1 MPHTPINPSSEV
13 NLPPGTDDEDMAAWL
28 RLTLTPGI
36 GPVTG
41 QHLLRHLGP
50 PDQIFRTPRSH
61 LRTLLNKEALVSA
74 LLDDDPERERQIEQA
89 LAWRGGRR
97 HLLALDDTR
106 YPQALLHLTD
116 PPLLI
121 HAEGDLSALQQ
132 PRSIAV
138 VGSRRASTEGLRNA
152 FAFADAL
159 ARRGILITS
168 GLAEGIDA
176 AAHEGALAGAPANVP
191 GTIAVL
197 GNGIDHIYPSQN
209 QRLADEILARHG
221 LILSELPLGTAPTRA
236 GFPRRN
242 RLIAALSQA
251 VLVVEAAMQSG
262 SLITARLG
270 TELGRDVMA
279 IPGSIHNPQSRGCH
293 HLIRQGAQLVDCV
306 DDILQALG
314 VNAGVP
320 GTTTTGNGRPRRT
333 GPSSTSGRLADR
345 DDSPMQPG
353 SRIVTRASPDDDMAR
368 GRTSGSPA
376 SDAREPA
383 RPRKTLPPRRI
394 WASPASETTRPQSGT
409 TSRTTAP
416 ATPSSPD
423 TTATASPFVNQ
434 PDERQQL
441 LACLAGS
448 PQSTDALAQQLGWPA
463 AQVLVTVQ
471 LLEMLGQVS
480 RQPDGRWQRVQG

>member
-1 MPHTPINPSSEV
+1 MPHTPINPPSEAT
-13 NLPPGTDDEDMAAWL
+13 LPPGTDDEDMAAWL

-50 PDQIFRTPRSH
+50 PDQIFRTPRSQ
-61 LRTLLNKEALVSA
+61 LRALLNKEAVVSA
-74 LLDDDPERERQIEQA
+74 LLDDDPEREHQIEQA
-89 LAWRGGRR
+89 LAWRGGQR
-97 HLLALDDTR
+97 HLLVLDDTR

-121 HAEGDLSALQQ
+121 HAEGDLSALRQ

-152 FAFADAL
+152 FAFAEAL

-176 AAHEGALAGAPANVP
+176 AAHEGALAGAPADIP

-209 QRLADEILARHG
+209 RRLADAILTRHG

-262 SLITARLG
+262 SLITARLA

-279 IPGSIHNPQSRGCH
+279 IPGSIHNPQARGCH

-314 VNAGVP
+314 VNGSVP
-320 GTTTTGNGRPRRT
+320 GTATTGTGRTRRA
-333 GPSSTSGRLADR
+333 GPASGVSPGDR
-345 DDSPMQPG
+345 DDRPLQPG
-353 SRIVTRASPDDDMAR
+353 SRIVTRPSPDDDMAR
-368 GRTSGSPA
+368 GRASGYPA

-394 WASPASETTRPQSGT
+394 WASPASETTRPPSGT
-409 TSRTTAP
+409 TSP
-416 ATPSSPD
+416 AAVPD
-423 TTATASPFVNQ
+423 TAATASPFVAR

-441 LACLAGS
+441 LACLAGG
-448 PQSTDALAQQLGWPA
+448 PQSTDALAQHLGWPA

-471 LLEMLGQVS
+471 LLEMLGQIS
-480 RQPDGRWQRVQG
+480 RQPDGRWQRVQGGAPA

>member
-1 MPHTPINPSSEV
+1 MPHTPISPPSDEI
-13 NLPPGTDDEDMAAWL
+13 LPPGTDDEDMAAWL

-61 LRTLLNKEALVSA
+61 LRTLLNREALVSA
-74 LLDDDPERERQIEQA
+74 LLNNDPERERQIAQA

-116 PPLLI
+116 PPLLV

-152 FAFADAL
+152 FAFAEAL

-176 AAHEGALAGAPANVP
+176 AAHEGALAGTPANAPA
-191 GTIAVL
+191 TIAVL

-209 QRLADEILARHG
+209 QQLADEILARHG
-221 LILSELPLGTAPTRA
+221 LILSEQPLGTAPTRA

-262 SLITARLG
+262 SLITARLA

-279 IPGSIHNPQSRGCH
+279 IPGSIHNPQARGCH

-314 VNAGVP
+314 VNASVP
-320 GTTTTGNGRPRRT
+320 GTTTTGKGRARRA
-333 GPSSTSGRLADR
+333 GPSAGVPLGERDGR
-345 DDSPMQPG
+345 PMQPG
-353 SRIVTRASPDDDMAR
+353 SRIVTGPSPDDDMAR

-376 SDAREPA
+376 SDAGGPA
-383 RPRKTLPPRRI
+383 RPRKTLPPRRL
-394 WASPASETTRPQSGT
+394 WASAASETTRPASGT
-409 TSRTTAP
+409 TSQTAAP
-416 ATPSSPD
+416 ATSSSPD
-423 TTATASPFVNQ
+423 TAATASPFVNR

-441 LACLAGS
+441 LSCLAGS

-463 AQVLVTVQ
+463 TQVLVTVQ
-471 LLEMLGQVS
+471 ILEMLGQVS